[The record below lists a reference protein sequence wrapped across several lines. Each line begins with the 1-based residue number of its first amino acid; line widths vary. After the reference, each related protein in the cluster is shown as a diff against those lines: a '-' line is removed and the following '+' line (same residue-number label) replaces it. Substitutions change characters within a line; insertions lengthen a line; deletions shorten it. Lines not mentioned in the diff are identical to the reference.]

1 MVEFTKSWVP
11 ELAEPSTPSPTVPTM
26 ADLAVSK
33 QDSVAA
39 EAAFVFIRKFES
51 VSNFMEKVRSLDTV
65 LENIESF
72 SSEVRRIN
80 KSGINTGGNNIED
93 TPGSDNL
100 RLP

>member
-1 MVEFTKSWVP
+1 MP
-11 ELAEPSTPSPTVPTM
+11 ELAEEPSTPKGDTLPTIE
-26 ADLAVSK
+26 DLAVSK
-33 QDSVAA
+33 QDSFSA

-51 VSNFMEKVRSLDTV
+51 VSNFMDKVRSLDTV

-80 KSGINTGGNNIED
+80 KSGVGENT
-93 TPGSDNL
+93 PSGSNENDL